1 LSILKKIIPIALSLS
16 MIACGGG
23 ETSKSPSSN
32 NPDDGN
38 SSTPSTPELTLQLS
52 ESSVTVDE
60 NNKTSVSFSTSYS
73 GSAQLTYTVNYES
86 TDSVN
91 LSVSEQALSIDAKE
105 VEQDDTLQAEV
116 TVTDGTISSSQSISI
131 SINNIPDLTFNLDTA
146 LIELEENSNA
156 IFQLNPVEPSNVGVE
171 YTISYSTE
179 INEASISV
187 ENNELLIDVNEL
199 ENDKSTTVTITA
211 SLPDKNIT
219 FEQSVELTLF
229 NSSFGQLKAWSDVDA
244 IFEFNDFKAL
254 PAFYAKAA
262 YLHKAISYSEHKTYI
277 DEYDA
282 LLSSVINQKGD
293 FSSHSFIDAI
303 ASYEQNTMTE
313 SEVED
318 AFNLFKTQLLAQYDP
333 LIEQLN
339 AVASQLE
346 GKVPLLSVGKLDYI
360 SEYEAFS
367 GIVGDT
373 LLGGFSESTWVFTP
387 ENSVLESLIPMLGV
401 SDCNASSTG
410 E

>member
-1 LSILKKIIPIALSLS
+1 

-23 ETSKSPSSN
+23 GTSKSPSSN
-32 NPDDGN
+32 NSDEGN
-38 SSTPSTPELTLQLS
+38 STTPSTP
-52 ESSVTVDE
+52 
-60 NNKTSVSFSTSYS
+60 
-73 GSAQLTYTVNYES
+73 
-86 TDSVN
+86 
-91 LSVSEQALSIDAKE
+91 
-105 VEQDDTLQAEV
+105 
-116 TVTDGTISSSQSISI
+116 
-131 SINNIPDLTFNLDTA
+131 DLTFQLDTA

-156 IFQLNPVEPSNVGVE
+156 VFQLNQVEPNEAIE
-171 YTISYSTE
+171 YTISFSIE
-179 INEASISV
+179 INEASLSI

-199 ENDKSTTVTITA
+199 ENDKSTKVTITA
-211 SLPDKNIT
+211 SLPDKSIT

-229 NSSFGQLKAWSDVDA
+229 NSSFEQFKAWSDVDA
-244 IFEFNDFKAL
+244 IFEFNDFSLL

-262 YLHKAISYSEHKTYI
+262 YLHRAISYSEHKTYI
-277 DEYDA
+277 DEYNT
-282 LLSSVINQKGD
+282 LLTSVKNQKVD

-318 AFNLFKTQLLAQYDP
+318 AFNIFKTQLLAQYDP

-346 GKVPLLSVGKLDYI
+346 GKVPLLSVGKLKYI
-360 SEYEAFS
+360 PEYEAFS

-373 LLGGFSESTWVFTP
+373 SLGGFSESTWAFTP
-387 ENSVLESLIPMLGV
+387 ENSVLESLIPMLGA
-401 SDCNASSTG
+401 SDCKASSTG